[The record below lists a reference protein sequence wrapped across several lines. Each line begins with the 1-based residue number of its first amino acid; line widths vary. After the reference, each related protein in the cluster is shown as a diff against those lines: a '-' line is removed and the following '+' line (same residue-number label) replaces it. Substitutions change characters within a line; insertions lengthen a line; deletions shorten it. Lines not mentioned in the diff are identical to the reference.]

1 MSGFDHILMLSHHVT
16 ESEVEN
22 EHRILKKLAIRRFMI
37 ESVGITRLDD
47 GEPIQNSIT
56 ATLMCYL

>member
-1 MSGFDHILMLSHHVT
+1 
-16 ESEVEN
+16 
-22 EHRILKKLAIRRFMI
+22 MI

-56 ATLMCYL
+56 GRFYARDVKVV

>member
-1 MSGFDHILMLSHHVT
+1 
-16 ESEVEN
+16 
-22 EHRILKKLAIRRFMI
+22 MI

-56 ATLMCYL
+56 ATLMCYLWQCNWLCKRGKFDRLNSKKADDSLS

>member
-1 MSGFDHILMLSHHVT
+1 
-16 ESEVEN
+16 
-22 EHRILKKLAIRRFMI
+22 MI

-56 ATLMCYL
+56 ATLMCYLLQCKGCTCKRGKFDRLNSKKADDSLS

>member
-1 MSGFDHILMLSHHVT
+1 
-16 ESEVEN
+16 
-22 EHRILKKLAIRRFMI
+22 MI

-56 ATLMCYL
+56 ASATATVLFVTM